1 MPVDIVIDGLEE
13 LRGKLERFPKEA
25 QDGAGEMV
33 GEYVLNIMREYAP
46 YKYIPFK
53 SAYGGFFS
61 DKQRKYVMASI
72 REGKIKPGGPNRS
85 QGLREGWV
93 KMGEGADM
101 LIVNPVPYAGFV
113 VGDTDQSRMHKKIG
127 WWTVGQRLR
136 DRTGKIEELAKAGVD
151 KAMKKLGL

>member
-13 LRGKLERFPKEA
+13 LRSKLDRFPPEA
-25 QDGAGEMV
+25 QDEAGEMV

-127 WWTVGQRLR
+127 WWTVSSRLGER
-136 DRTGKIEELAKAGVD
+136 AEQIERLAKAGVD
-151 KAMKKLGL
+151 KAIEKLGL

>member
-1 MPVDIVIDGLEE
+1 M
-13 LRGKLERFPKEA
+13 ERFPNEA
-25 QDGAGEMV
+25 QDGAGDMV

-72 REGKIKPGGPNRS
+72 REGKSKPDGPNRS

-93 KMGEGADM
+93 KICDGAYK
-101 LIVNPVPYAGFV
+101 LIVNPGPYAVYV
-113 VGDTDQSRMHKKIG
+113 VGDIEHSRMHI
-127 WWTVGQRLR
+127 
-136 DRTGKIEELAKAGVD
+136 
-151 KAMKKLGL
+151 